1 MSEPAAQRGASV
13 LYNTPAMQSLVTLSL
28 GEFQLIALTRALRS
42 LRAIGRQ
49 AEIIG
54 NEMKFEKR
62 EPSPLLTGLTAR
74 DLADEIGT
82 AGESAQA
89 SHPSRA
95 HDIER
100 IAKLGREL
108 AHARTSLDALRIY
121 HELIDLP
128 DTGASLENVHFS
140 ADRLRV
146 YVTVK
151 GSDDYLGAI
160 SELFSTAR
168 AAKRAMPASE
178 QAALDVADWRLRA
191 GAPLKTPF
199 ACLGTSGFRAIQ
211 TWLALADPGPD
222 HVRITA
228 WDAELLRGLVV
239 HVEHI
244 DRDMIADK
252 EKIEPYRLPAAWH
265 AARVRLRV
273 GTSAPC
279 TAFIGRPIFE
289 NHGGPRAISDE
300 AFEMDLLK
308 TVHLHASACTA
319 MFVNGI
325 CDCKIAIERMN
336 AAQAVRFM
344 RAVSGNVLR
353 DRDRQTLS
361 AAFNLNTPLVLSDGA
376 MLTGRFEIG
385 MKGIELARAGGFE
398 KVTWDGA
405 SNEVPSRP
413 IVEQLTHAELVDLVH
428 CAHENGLETYI
439 SAGMVAKH
447 MENAVYS
454 GVDGVGIGTSMHYV
468 DGSTKLMGALKPDA
482 IRAALAVRD
491 AAAARPLGSAA
502 VLLARLDQMHFEGSL
517 LESEEATRQEL
528 YHAVR
533 EKRETEAAAC
543 AAKLG
548 RVLELEP
555 FDLLDNPTLARGRRR
570 LALLRLERGTRDQ
583 RASILG
589 EAIERSDAVT
599 VRELLTGDATNQRS
613 TARDISRG

>member
-1 MSEPAAQRGASV
+1 
-13 LYNTPAMQSLVTLSL
+13 L
-28 GEFQLIALTRALRS
+28 
-42 LRAIGRQ
+42 
-49 AEIIG
+49 
-54 NEMKFEKR
+54 
-62 EPSPLLTGLTAR
+62 
-74 DLADEIGT
+74 
-82 AGESAQA
+82 
-89 SHPSRA
+89 
-95 HDIER
+95 
-100 IAKLGREL
+100 
-108 AHARTSLDALRIY
+108 
-121 HELIDLP
+121 
-128 DTGASLENVHFS
+128 
-140 ADRLRV
+140 
-146 YVTVK
+146 
-151 GSDDYLGAI
+151 
-160 SELFSTAR
+160 ELFSSAR
-168 AAKRAMPASE
+168 AAKRPMPGSE

-191 GAPLKTPF
+191 GAQLKTSF

-228 WDAELLRGLVV
+228 GDAELLRGLVV
-239 HVEHI
+239 HIEHI
-244 DRDMIADK
+244 DRDMVADK

-273 GTSAPC
+273 GTATPC

-289 NHGGPRAISDE
+289 NHGGPRTISDD

-319 MFVNGI
+319 MFLNGI

-336 AAQAVRFM
+336 TGHAVRFM

-361 AAFNLNTPLVLSDGA
+361 AAFNLNTPLAVTGGA
-376 MLTGRFEIG
+376 TLTGRFEIG
-385 MKGIELARAGGFE
+385 LKGVELARAGGFE

-428 CAHENGLETYI
+428 YAHENGLETYI
-439 SAGMVAKH
+439 SAGMIAKH

-468 DGSTKLMGALKPDA
+468 DASTKLMGALKPDA
-482 IRAALAVRD
+482 IRAALAIRD
-491 AAAARPLGSAA
+491 QAAARPLGQAA
-502 VLLARLDQMHFEGSL
+502 ALLARLDQMHFEGSL
-517 LESEEATRQEL
+517 LESEESTRKEL
-528 YHAVR
+528 HHALR

-543 AAKLG
+543 AAKLA
-548 RVLELEP
+548 RVLALEP

-570 LALLRLERGTRDQ
+570 LALLRLERGARDD

-599 VRELLTGDATNQRS
+599 VRELLTGETTHHRHPEGDATR
-613 TARDISRG
+613 T